1 MPVFASYEKFALSV
15 SQAESCALVIG
26 NFDGVHRGHQ
36 ALIAEARRHA
46 TSAGTVIVMTFAPHP
61 AKVLAP
67 QNAPALILSPARKR
81 ELLLQSGADVVVE
94 QPFDA
99 AFAQLSATEFVE
111 RIILAG
117 PQLRA
122 VCVGHDFRFGRGRA
136 GDGTLLSRLLAETG
150 AVVTVLSAVAVST
163 PSGEQVTC
171 SSTLIRRA
179 LAEGDLDRA
188 KLLLGRPAEL
198 EGTVVHG
205 AGRGR
210 TIQVP
215 TANLRC
221 HSEIKLRPGVYAA
234 WAELLAESATVPSSG
249 IRSVEARHP
258 AAVNVGYNRT
268 FQGPSE
274 ATASDPPL
282 SVEAHLLV
290 ADGVELPSLYDR
302 ELRLCFVARLRDERK
317 FPSVVELVTQIRS
330 DIATVRQLTLDR
342 R

>member
-117 PQLRA
+117 PHR
-122 VCVGHDFRFGRGRA
+122 RRGA
-136 GDGTLLSRLLAETG
+136 
-150 AVVTVLSAVAVST
+150 
-163 PSGEQVTC
+163 
-171 SSTLIRRA
+171 RR
-179 LAEGDLDRA
+179 
-188 KLLLGRPAEL
+188 
-198 EGTVVHG
+198 
-205 AGRGR
+205 
-210 TIQVP
+210 Q
-215 TANLRC
+215 
-221 HSEIKLRPGVYAA
+221 
-234 WAELLAESATVPSSG
+234 
-249 IRSVEARHP
+249 P
-258 AAVNVGYNRT
+258 AAAG
-268 FQGPSE
+268 
-274 ATASDPPL
+274 
-282 SVEAHLLV
+282 
-290 ADGVELPSLYDR
+290 GVR
-302 ELRLCFVARLRDERK
+302 
-317 FPSVVELVTQIRS
+317 RS
-330 DIATVRQLTLDR
+330 
-342 R
+342 